1 MRTLTLALLLA
12 WGTPTGDAQK
22 TANSD
27 AETKI
32 MALENL
38 WSQAPAIKDLKSL
51 NAIFNEGLVYV
62 DPDGRLLTKEEVL
75 ADVRTSPAVQF
86 ITESMAVYVHGDT
99 AVITGTYRLKGLER
113 GKPFV
118 RRGRFVDTW
127 QYEDGLWLAIASLST
142 PTGN

>member
-1 MRTLTLALLLA
+1 M
-12 WGTPTGDAQK
+12 
-22 TANSD
+22 
-27 AETKI
+27 
-32 MALENL
+32 
-38 WSQAPAIKDLKSL
+38 KSL

-118 RRGRFVDTW
+118 HGA
-127 QYEDGLWLAIASLST
+127 GS
-142 PTGN
+142 